1 MKTNNNAKIKFY
13 SDRLQAYL
21 LDYSDDGLQRH
32 TMAEEEAIF
41 KQIENGDISALED
54 RFNTADINIEIYNR
68 VGKMADKPI
77 KSIEYMTCISIA
89 LASRAA
95 VRGGVDLDTA
105 YTLTDVFLRSLEKCQ
120 TINEILNIQI
130 DAFYV
135 FTEQVNQ
142 MKMRRSNYAYIENA
156 KAYIENHL
164 NRKFTLTELAAD
176 LGLNPSYLSRRFT
189 KEEGIGIQEYARK
202 KRIEAAKNMLR
213 FSDVPIRRISS
224 YLCFPSQS
232 YFGDVFKKYTG
243 MTPQAYRNW
252 QHTENDPFSTP
263 REL

>member
-1 MKTNNNAKIKFY
+1 MKTNNNSKIKFY

-41 KQIENGDISALED
+41 KQIETGDISALEK
-54 RFNTADINIEIYNR
+54 RFSTADINTDVFNR
-68 VGKMADKPI
+68 VGKMADRPI
-77 KSIEYMTCISIA
+77 KSFEYMTCISIA

-105 YTLTDVFLRSLEKCQ
+105 YTLTDVFLRSLEKCH
-120 TINEILNIQI
+120 TIDEILNIQI

-142 MKMRRSNYAYIENA
+142 TKMRRSNYAYIENA

-164 NRKFTLTELAAD
+164 NRKFTCTIRINGTPVPLERYRLFAPTVRYQFFRLFIGSKFLMFLPFISKRYDSLRTRARLASA
-176 LGLNPSYLSRRFT
+176 
-189 KEEGIGIQEYARK
+189 
-202 KRIEAAKNMLR
+202 
-213 FSDVPIRRISS
+213 
-224 YLCFPSQS
+224 
-232 YFGDVFKKYTG
+232 
-243 MTPQAYRNW
+243 
-252 QHTENDPFSTP
+252 
-263 REL
+263 